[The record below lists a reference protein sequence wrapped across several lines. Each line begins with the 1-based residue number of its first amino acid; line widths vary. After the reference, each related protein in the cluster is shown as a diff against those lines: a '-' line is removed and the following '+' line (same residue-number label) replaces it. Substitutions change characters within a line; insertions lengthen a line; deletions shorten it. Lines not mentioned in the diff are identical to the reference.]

1 MFLFVRIRGFDHKNT
16 KSLAHKQ
23 KYLGKNAPF

>member
-1 MFLFVRIRGFDHKNT
+1 MFLFVRFRLFEYKNT

-23 KYLGKNAPF
+23 KYLEKNAPF